1 MTRHI
6 FRLEATVDDTG
17 IVHWS
22 IEDDDEDRRMQDDFD
37 WIEHPTDEQQERD
50 NLCFEDL
57 SRRLA

>member
-6 FRLEATVDDTG
+6 FRLEGTVDEIG
-17 IVHWS
+17 IVHWE
-22 IEDDDEDRRMQDDFD
+22 IQDDDEDRRMQDDFD
-37 WIEHPTDEQQERD
+37 WIEYPTDEQQERD